1 VSSAKDTAI
10 KINPLAGKPA
20 EPSMLVNVPKLVTA
34 YYTKIPEPSLAE
46 QRVAFGTSGHRGS
59 AFDKTFNERQVLA
72 ISHAICRYRKQ
83 LGIDGP
89 LFLGIDTHALS
100 VLAGANALE
109 VPERSH
115 RESRAKT
122 SDGIWVAIAGEA
134 T

>member
-72 ISHAICRYRKQ
+72 ISHAICRTASSWASMARCFWASTRTPFPCWQAPTHSKCRNDRIVKVERKPVM
-83 LGIDGP
+83 GSG
-89 LFLGIDTHALS
+89 
-100 VLAGANALE
+100 
-109 VPERSH
+109 
-115 RESRAKT
+115 
-122 SDGIWVAIAGEA
+122 
-134 T
+134 